1 MRERAL
7 LLGGTLRVDRG
18 VNGIGTT
25 VHACVPVVVPGDEA
39 GGAASGSALDVS
51 AMALPDAVEPVDP
64 GGEEE
69 RPKPMRGSDAAHVD
83 LHEQVRDHLRAAQAL
98 PPLAAA
104 RETAPLMRATHPSAD
119 GRTRF

>member
-25 VHACVPVVVPGDEA
+25 VHACVPVVVPGAEA
-39 GGAASGSALDVS
+39 GGPASSGTLDIAALSVRGAEESSGDTGPEHADV
-51 AMALPDAVEPVDP
+51 AVH
-64 GGEEE
+64 
-69 RPKPMRGSDAAHVD
+69 R
-83 LHEQVRDHLRAAQAL
+83 LHQQLRAAQAES
-98 PPLAAA
+98 PVAAGLD
-104 RETAPLMRATHPSAD
+104 TATLMRAIHPTAN